1 MIIDEFEFNEV
12 ASQYRGDNKSLKNA
26 GPVYKLGYVGRQA
39 GRKLSSYHLLSEFDL
54 AVGMRSRRFVC
65 KGHLTFQFVSRYHFM
80 RAFFNFSKLVC

>member
-39 GRKLSSYHLLSEFDL
+39 E
-54 AVGMRSRRFVC
+54 
-65 KGHLTFQFVSRYHFM
+65 
-80 RAFFNFSKLVC
+80 N